1 MQGYLFYN
9 LWNYILCQ
17 FSAPVLPKKKKV
29 VGERDTC
36 DQWGSYHLL
45 EKKSSS
51 KKKTVNIIEKLEDLK
66 KHFTERENPNSQ
78 WAKVLK
84 WNTNY
89 N

>member
-1 MQGYLFYN
+1 MKLYFMSVF
-9 LWNYILCQ
+9 CSC
-17 FSAPVLPKKKKV
+17 FTKKKKV

-78 WAKVLK
+78 
-84 WNTNY
+84 
-89 N
+89 